1 MSARALISTI
11 LTPILRTCVSYSAA
25 FALPAALM
33 MCSLLIFWSGRHRY
47 IDRLPE
53 GNVLGGVGAVV
64 IDAVKLRG
72 RAGQGSHWLDSSK
85 LKHNPTVVEDVKA
98 LFRVLILLLPIP
110 LFACLFDQQS
120 SKWVFQA
127 CNLDG
132 HVPWLFNVVIQPDQ
146 MQVTHSDLL
155 IIESNVVQ

>member
-1 MSARALISTI
+1 M
-11 LTPILRTCVSYSAA
+11 LRSPSSQNKT
-25 FALPAALM
+25 
-33 MCSLLIFWSGRHRY
+33 
-47 IDRLPE
+47 
-53 GNVLGGVGAVV
+53 VV
-64 IDAVKLRG
+64 IVQLNPKNG
-72 RAGQGSHWLDSSK
+72 ISIEFGQLSCNEIVNTTFVPMCTK
-85 LKHNPTVVEDVKA
+85 LKHNTTVVEDVKA
-98 LFRVLILLLPIP
+98 LFWVLILLLPMP

-155 IIESNVVQ
+155 IIDSNVVQ

>member
-1 MSARALISTI
+1 M
-11 LTPILRTCVSYSAA
+11 
-25 FALPAALM
+25 
-33 MCSLLIFWSGRHRY
+33 
-47 IDRLPE
+47 
-53 GNVLGGVGAVV
+53 GAVV

-98 LFRVLILLLPIP
+98 LFGVFILLLPMP
-110 LFACLFDQQS
+110 LLACLFDQQS

-127 CNLDG
+127 SNLDG

-155 IIESNVVQ
+155 IIDSNVVQ